1 MSKIPADLRYS
12 KDHEWVRVEGD
23 TAIVGITDYAQDS
36 LGEVVYVELPPV
48 GDEFEANEEIA
59 NIESVKAAS
68 AIINPI
74 TGTVDSVNEELESS
88 PELINDDSY
97 ENHLY
102 TLKDFDPEDVEN
114 MLDAAGYEAFL
125 ETLAE

>member
-48 GDEFEANEEIA
+48 GDAFEANEEIA

-68 AIINPI
+68 AIINR
-74 TGTVDSVNEELESS
+74 SEERRVGKEWW
-88 PELINDDSY
+88 
-97 ENHLY
+97 
-102 TLKDFDPEDVEN
+102 
-114 MLDAAGYEAFL
+114 
-125 ETLAE
+125 